1 MVHQVRIVA
10 ILNAVQGGLELLM
23 GMMTAGMGIF
33 FPVMLQIEKS
43 ANPGQPR
50 AASDPPEAFFW
61 LMAAMYGALGL
72 AVLTGGILRLAACVQ
87 NFRFQGRT
95 LGFVSLIGG
104 MASVLSCYCAP
115 TAIAILVYGLIVLLN
130 PAVTMAFAMR
140 RQGYSVDEILA
151 AFMPYPPVQYP
162 QPALP
167 PANEPPPAG

>member
-10 ILNAVQGGLELLM
+10 VLNAVQGGLELLM
-23 GMMTAGMGIF
+23 GMLTAGMGVF
-33 FPVMLQIEKS
+33 FQIMLQIEKS

-50 AASDPPEAFFW
+50 AASDPPEAFYW

-95 LGFVSLIGG
+95 LGFVSIIGG

-140 RQGYSVDEILA
+140 KQGYSVDEILA

-162 QPALP
+162 PPVLPAVG
-167 PANEPPPAG
+167 EPPGG